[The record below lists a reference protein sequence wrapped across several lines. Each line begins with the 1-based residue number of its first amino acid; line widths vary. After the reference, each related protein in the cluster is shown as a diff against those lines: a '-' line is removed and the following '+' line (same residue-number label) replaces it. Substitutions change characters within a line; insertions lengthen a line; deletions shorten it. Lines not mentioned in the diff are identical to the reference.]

1 MTTWVERTARQRSVW
16 QIALCLLVTVS
27 VVSLFA
33 LNASYWGPFFHG
45 PTVVDPAG
53 LDAAAIAANNFAPI
67 PTPFATVA
75 GEQVVNTGAQEVT
88 TYDFIVSRVS
98 AGYYALKVGDKV
110 LIVKSPNPPART
122 VTGSLDP
129 IPYDLKTQ
137 LFSSDV
143 DPTTA
148 AQVYPLLLDTKYREP
163 GFMAIFWALLIE
175 AIFGFFAWRSFMRLI
190 GRQHHPAVA
199 RAKRWGDLAVTS
211 AALESELQNAVKC
224 KNKGWTLTENYA
236 VQRTMFRFNLF
247 RMQNL
252 LWAYKNATKRSVNF
266 IPVGTA
272 YSATLNFSD
281 GGAVIEGKQKQVDE
295 VLEFARL
302 RAPWAVAGYSDE
314 LAALYKKSRNEFAAE
329 VLQQK
334 QAMGR

>member
-1 MTTWVERTARQRSVW
+1 MTTWIERTARQRSVW
-16 QIALCLLVTVS
+16 QVAVFLLVTVI
-27 VVSLFA
+27 VLSLFA
-33 LNASYWGPFFHG
+33 LNASYWGPFFQG
-45 PTVVDPAG
+45 PTAV
-53 LDAAAIAANNFAPI
+53 DAASLDVAETAANNFAPI
-67 PTPFATVA
+67 PTPFATVT
-75 GEQVVNTGAQEVT
+75 GEKVVNTGAQEVT
-88 TYDFIVSRVS
+88 TYNFIISRVS

-110 LIVKSPNPPART
+110 LIVKSPKPPET
-122 VTGSLDP
+122 IVTGALDP
-129 IPYDLKTQ
+129 MPYELKTE

-175 AIFGFFAWRSFMRLI
+175 AAFGFFAWRSFMRLI
-190 GRQHHPAVA
+190 GRKDHPAVT
-199 RAKRWGDLAVTS
+199 RAKAWGDIAVTS
-211 AALESELQNAVKC
+211 SALESELQNAVKC
-224 KNKGWTLTENYA
+224 KSSGWTLSENY
-236 VQRTMFRFNLF
+236 VIQRTLFRFNLF
-247 RMQNL
+247 RIDNL

-281 GGAVIEGKQKQVDE
+281 GSAMIEGKQNKVDD
-295 VLEFARL
+295 VLEFART
-302 RAPWAVAGYSDE
+302 RAPWVVTGYSDE
-314 LAALYKKSRNEFAAE
+314 LAALYKKSRKEFAAQ